1 MHDYTTNGL
10 VVSQMD
16 MANSYLYLID
26 KKLKKINRNLRFVAI
41 VGVATILFNHK
52 DKIKELINLKGD

>member
-1 MHDYTTNGL
+1 MYDYTSNGL

-26 KKLKKINRNLRFVAI
+26 KKLKKINRSLRFIAAL
-41 VGVATILFNHK
+41 GVTVSLFKYK
-52 DKIKELINLKGD
+52 DKIKELINLKGV

>member
-10 VVSQMD
+10 VLSQMD

-26 KKLKKINRNLRFVAI
+26 KKLKKINRNLRLIAF
-41 VGVATILFNHK
+41 VGVTVS
-52 DKIKELINLKGD
+52 

>member
-1 MHDYTTNGL
+1 MYDYTPNGL

-26 KKLKKINRNLRFVAI
+26 KKLKKINRSLRVI
-41 VGVATILFNHK
+41 VVLGVTVSLFKYK
-52 DKIKELINLKGD
+52 DKIKELINEKGV

>member
-1 MHDYTTNGL
+1 MHDYTSSGL

-26 KKLKKINRNLRFVAI
+26 KKLKKINRNLRIIAFVAI
-41 VGVATILFNHK
+41 TTSLYKHK
-52 DKIKELINLKGD
+52 DKIKELIKMKGD

>member
-26 KKLKKINRNLRFVAI
+26 KKLKKLNRSLRVIAI
-41 VGVATILFNHK
+41 VGVATMVFKHK
-52 DKIKELINLKGD
+52 DKIKELINLKGV

>member
-1 MHDYTTNGL
+1 MHDYTSTGL

-41 VGVATILFNHK
+41 LGVTVSLFKHK
-52 DKIKELINLKGD
+52 DKIKELINLKGV

>member
-10 VVSQMD
+10 VLSQMD

-26 KKLKKINRNLRFVAI
+26 KKLKKINRNLRLIAF
-41 VGVATILFNHK
+41 VGVTVSLYKHK
-52 DKIKELINLKGD
+52 DKITELINLKGV